1 MQALI
6 NAEKRGVKVRG
17 ITDKTLE
24 GKSYYTDTHLIAE
37 NLKKGY
43 KITKETSS
51 QKLKTFTLKKND
63 EIVICVVQFR
73 DLSTMCWKP

>member
-1 MQALI
+1 MKNLFI
-6 NAEKRGVKVRG
+6 YLCLLLLLSSNAFAAD
-17 ITDKTLE
+17 I
-24 GKSYYTDTHLIAE
+24 SYNSLNE
-37 NLKKGY
+37 NLKNGY

>member
-1 MQALI
+1 MFEMKKIFVYLCLLLLLSS
-6 NAEKRGVKVRG
+6 NAFAAD
-17 ITDKTLE
+17 I
-24 GKSYYTDTHLIAE
+24 SYNSLNE

-51 QKLKTFTLKKND
+51 QKLKTFTLKKHD

>member
-1 MQALI
+1 MFEMKKIFIYLCLLLLLSS
-6 NAEKRGVKVRG
+6 NAFAAD
-17 ITDKTLE
+17 I
-24 GKSYYTDTHLIAE
+24 SYDSLNE

>member
-1 MQALI
+1 MFEMKKIFIYLCLLLLLSS
-6 NAEKRGVKVRG
+6 NAFAAD
-17 ITDKTLE
+17 I
-24 GKSYYTDTHLIAE
+24 SYDSLNE
-37 NLKKGY
+37 NLQKGY